1 MSEERLSKEELYAQ
15 NKELEKRDE
24 LWDQVYKVARLSAVR
39 CVRIHR
45 NLVSADDV
53 FQHLNL
59 WALEHWHKIEEWNG
73 QNSLVF
79 KLKRTF
85 NNESQKFAAKER
97 AHRTKSTPSDAFYYT
112 HEILQEFL
120 KDVWDY
126 EHWTQSSAPKDEYIQ
141 KSSKPNEGMNREA
154 MLSDVSFGLKKLS
167 EQDQLLLQRRFSAG
181 GTDVDALAIEYS
193 ISDEALRKRVS
204 RALSKLQDRIGGEQ
218 PQWNNRR
225 YKKKDKEQE

>member
-1 MSEERLSKEELYAQ
+1 MSEERLSKEELNAQ

-24 LWDQVYKVARLSAVR
+24 LWDQVYKVARLSATR

-45 NLVSADDV
+45 NLISVDDV

-73 QNSLVF
+73 QHSLVF

-85 NNESQKFAAKER
+85 NNESQKFVAKER

-112 HEILQEFL
+112 HEILQELL

-126 EHWTQSSAPKDEYIQ
+126 ENWVQSSSPKDEYIQ
-141 KSSKPNEGMNREA
+141 KSSKPSEGMNREV
-154 MLSDVSFGLKKLS
+154 MLSDVSFGINKLN
-167 EQDQLLLQRRFSAG
+167 EQDRLLLHRRFAVG
-181 GTDVDALAIEYS
+181 GTDIDTLAIEYS

-204 RALSKLQDRIGGEQ
+204 RALTKLQERIGGEQ
-218 PQWNNRR
+218 PHWNNRR
-225 YKKKDKEQE
+225 YKQKDKE